1 MMTLD
6 PLQFHGLN
14 WWNLY
19 WANPVVIADSCVS
32 CRCDIACT
40 RGKLRTRQSSWIPS
54 WPSGGQSSRLGF
66 VSPAKLK
73 IFGAAFF
80 RLAAWTKQNRE
91 FSLNVY
97 DTLSGLGDIVG
108 LKWVPVFYSG
118 ANGWQLCLWYSRC
131 RVAGRQIHELWQGCA
146 IFGKPIQN
154 SIIEYHRRSF
164 NTNWLNLQ
172 FLQTL

>member
-1 MMTLD
+1 M
-6 PLQFHGLN
+6 
-14 WWNLY
+14 
-19 WANPVVIADSCVS
+19 VIADSCVS

-80 RLAAWTKQNRE
+80 RLAAWTKQNGE
-91 FSLNVY
+91 FSLNVC

-108 LKWVPVFYSG
+108 LKWVPVFFQERMDDNYVCDIPDVVSL
-118 ANGWQLCLWYSRC
+118 ADKSTS
-131 RVAGRQIHELWQGCA
+131 
-146 IFGKPIQN
+146 FGKDA
-154 SIIEYHRRSF
+154 
-164 NTNWLNLQ
+164 Q
-172 FLQTL
+172 FLANLFKIAL